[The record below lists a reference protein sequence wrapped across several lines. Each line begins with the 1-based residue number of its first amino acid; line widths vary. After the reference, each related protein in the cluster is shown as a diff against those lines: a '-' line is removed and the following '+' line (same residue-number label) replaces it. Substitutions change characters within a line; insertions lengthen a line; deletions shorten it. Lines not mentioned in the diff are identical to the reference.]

1 MFFCFFMPG
10 IHINDIEA
18 AINYWR
24 DKRPAPDG
32 LTLAPEVRVLAEVYA
47 LMVFRRQELADEATF
62 PRPALAAWNAW
73 YDSTADTPCIAIC
86 STSQGDALC
95 KGCGRTFE
103 EVQHWLAMSAV
114 QKRSTWRRITQQASA
129 WRFGRYAD
137 RALESRAFASAGGQ
151 RASSD

>member
-1 MFFCFFMPG
+1 MPA
-10 IHINDIEA
+10 IHITDIEA

-24 DKRPAPDG
+24 AKKPSPDG
-32 LTLAPEVRVLAEVYA
+32 VTLAAEVRALAEVYA
-47 LMVFRRQELADEATF
+47 TMVFRHEELADERGF
-62 PRPALAAWNAW
+62 PPRAMAAWLVW

-103 EVQHWLAMSAV
+103 EVQHWLEMSAV
-114 QKRSTWRRITQQASA
+114 QKRGTWRRITQQATA

-137 RALESRAFASAGGQ
+137 RALENNRQ
-151 RASSD
+151 